1 MSGKHGINNEY
12 TNSFKKRISLNT
24 VITTSNPKYST
35 ITAENTYKRI
45 PAPSHNTEEN
55 SNILNKTTKITY
67 HQEVITKPKPKV
79 FIYDSNSSNYRT
91 VLSDEKQRNARG
103 FPRSNTEANKIIP
116 IRTFDIKNIP
126 TNERLTAYKREEK
139 TTYQNQAKALI
150 DRMNRSRKNGISN
163 NYIQNKST
171 YIKGYDNEKGSD
183 LISQSHDFD
192 LDNKIENRTFI
203 QNTHKN
209 NDINKN
215 EINEKKD
222 QFQRRYRGEIVT
234 PNATTSQFTNKR
246 KNIIHGFSNIR
257 NNETNPVIKN
267 ENSNNTKPSKVS
279 IKDYHY
285 HQITQKRTND
295 ANDTKE
301 TNPNNSYFYQNKIS
315 YIMHNNTNTN
325 LNSNNNRL
333 NQNKMSS
340 SNLNNQDDGNNKR
353 FNKSRLSYT
362 LENNPYYSQVIPK
375 RDNNEERPTY
385 DRGIAKNRQQQNIK
399 LDKYMDRKMNKEE
412 EKASG
417 QKTVIETS
425 DGPVIEKI
433 RNKDGSVTTVIRQTK
448 ITPQN
453 PQFGQVKTTRGTSDM
468 PSVRP
473 LITQENKTVSSYNK
487 DNKTLTSDARQNRV
501 VDRRNKF
508 NEDDK
513 NNKSIQGRNV
523 EKPKEKKNE
532 NLTEKKEYFFSNK
545 RQQYK
550 NQKLENNNDNKG
562 SNYNTTKKDET
573 SLKGTTIITDRRG
586 NRSNIQNTN
595 TNTKPVNNNENTS
608 RKGGTIRIGK
618 RGDRSSYS
626 NPVNDDKNIIKTEK
640 NEDKTNTQKKALP
653 PLNNVITNTR
663 VNNNRSDNDNSR
675 PLNTDGN
682 IPTKKYFYQSRR
694 DKDNNIVNDLT
705 IKTGKN
711 ENNIVEKKDMNIRIG
726 GKNNALDDK
735 LKANDLLAQKKSD
748 RAKSGNR
755 KQLRSSL
762 KHGKR
767 RKSAAPKKVKFGKNV
782 RNVGIKQNTD
792 TGVSFNVNDN
802 TKEET
807 NNTLKENNE
816 EEQLIEEIN
825 RKGESASREEKQ
837 KRLDY
842 LINLYGQCC
851 LGFYK
856 STEESILEKIAD
868 VLLNVGENDK
878 KEILYKFNNTFPKSK
893 ELYQKLNGILS
904 KKNSTAG
911 KVMIYDTND
920 NVRRTNF
927 NSGNVTVSRSTDP
940 QISND
945 GSSPF
950 DKYFKD
956 RQAKI
961 KKGSS

>member
-1 MSGKHGINNEY
+1 MSDKHGINNEY

-55 SNILNKTTKITY
+55 SNILNQTTKITY
-67 HQEVITKPKPKV
+67 RKEVTTKPKPKV

-91 VLSDEKQRNARG
+91 VLGDEKQRNTRG

-126 TNERLTAYKREEK
+126 TNERLTTYKREEK
-139 TTYQNQAKALI
+139 TIYQNQAKALI

-163 NYIQNKST
+163 NDNQNKTT
-171 YIKGYDNEKGSD
+171 YIRGYHNEKGSE

-203 QNTHKN
+203 QNTYKN
-209 NDINKN
+209 NDINKSG
-215 EINEKKD
+215 INEKRD

-234 PNATTSQFTNKR
+234 PNTNTNQFINSR

-257 NNETNPVIKN
+257 KNETNPAIKN
-267 ENSNNTKPSKVS
+267 ETNNTKQPIVS

-285 HQITQKRTND
+285 HQVTQKRKND
-295 ANDTKE
+295 ANDAKE

-333 NQNKMSS
+333 NQNRISS
-340 SNLNNQDDGNNKR
+340 SNLNNQNDENNKR
-353 FNKSRLSYT
+353 SNKSRLSYT

-399 LDKYMDRKMNKEE
+399 LDKYMDKKTNKEE
-412 EKASG
+412 EKTSG

-433 RNKDGSVTTVIRQTK
+433 RNKDGSVTTIIRQTK
-448 ITPQN
+448 VTPQN
-453 PQFGQVKTTRGTSDM
+453 PQFGQVKTTRGTSDI
-468 PSVRP
+468 PSVKQ
-473 LITQENKTVSSYNK
+473 LITQDNKTVSSYNK
-487 DNKTLTSDARQNRV
+487 DNKTLPSDGRQNRV

-513 NNKSIQGRNV
+513 NNKSNQGRNV
-523 EKPKEKKNE
+523 EKAKEKKNE
-532 NLTEKKEYFFSNK
+532 NVTEKKEYFFGNK

-550 NQKLENNNDNKG
+550 NQKLENKNNDNKA
-562 SNYNTTKKDET
+562 SNYNTSKKDET
-573 SLKGTTIITDRRG
+573 SSKGTVIISDRRG
-586 NRSNIQNTN
+586 NRSNIQNTNTN

-618 RGDRSSYS
+618 RGDRNNNS
-626 NPVNDDKNIIKTEK
+626 NQVNDDRNIIKTEK
-640 NEDKTNTQKKALP
+640 NEDKTNTQKKTLP
-653 PLNNVITNTR
+653 TLNNINTSTR
-663 VNNNRSDNDNSR
+663 GNNNRSDNDNSR

-682 IPTKKYFYQSRR
+682 ISTRKNIYQSRR
-694 DKDNNIVNDLT
+694 DKDNNTVNDLTT

-711 ENNIVEKKDMNIRIG
+711 DNMNLRIG
-726 GKNNALDDK
+726 GRNNALDDK
-735 LKANDLLAQKKSD
+735 LKTNDFKDQKKSD

-767 RKSAAPKKVKFGKNV
+767 RKSAAPKKVKFGKSV
-782 RNVGIKQNTD
+782 KKVGIKQNTD
-792 TGVSFNVNDN
+792 TGITFNVNDNNN

-807 NNTLKENNE
+807 NNTLKEKNE
-816 EEQLIEEIN
+816 EELLIEEIN
-825 RKGESASREEKQ
+825 RKGESASRQEKQ

-868 VLLNVGENDK
+868 VLSNVGENDK

-893 ELYQKLNGILS
+893 ELYQKLNSILS
-904 KKNSTAG
+904 KKCSTAG

-920 NVRRTNF
+920 NVRQTNF
-927 NSGNVTVSRSTDP
+927 NSGNVIVSRSTDP

-961 KKGSS
+961 KKASS